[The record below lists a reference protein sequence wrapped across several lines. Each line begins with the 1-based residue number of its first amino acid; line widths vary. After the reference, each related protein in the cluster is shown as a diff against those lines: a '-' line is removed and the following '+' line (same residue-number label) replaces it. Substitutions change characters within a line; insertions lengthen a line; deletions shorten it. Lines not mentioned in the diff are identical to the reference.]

1 MKELMST
8 IYKPNLIK
16 MGYDLFV
23 MIRTN
28 EEFIRGENRLEE
40 ISTEI
45 FMSLE
50 ESINGNYF

>member
-28 EEFIRGENRLEE
+28 EEFNWRLEGLGSR
-40 ISTEI
+40 ISTMCFDDVVI
-45 FMSLE
+45 G
-50 ESINGNYF
+50 SIN